1 MKMEKKEKNFFKNWV
16 EDFPVVQGLVQT
28 PCFHCRG
35 HRLDHWL
42 GRDSPMLCGVGPP
55 KKNNWVEGAIESR

>member
-1 MKMEKKEKNFFKNWV
+1 MKMEEKEKNFFQNWV
-16 EDFPVVQGLVQT
+16 EDFPGGPGLVQT

-42 GRDSPMLCGVGPP
+42 GRDPTCLVVWPP
-55 KKNNWVEGAIESR
+55 QKKIIG